1 MMLGDEVKDMGADY
15 GYVWIKPLGKWYVLK
30 NSGGDSMAKQIEDTL
45 VKSGMYKADV
55 TDIDINENIMEQ
67 GWESKWANFLAEAK
81 EVDFKVLKKY
91 LQKVNDVEEGEFD
104 YAIDGYIESLQNS
117 FRIDGPEAYEDF
129 EMDDYV
135 EDFDNWFND
144 RMDS

>member
-1 MMLGDEVKDMGADY
+1 MKQGNINAKNKDQEPEYKVIDADDAFTAGMMLGDEVKDMGADY

-67 GWESKWANFLAEAK
+67 GWESK
-81 EVDFKVLKKY
+81 
-91 LQKVNDVEEGEFD
+91 
-104 YAIDGYIESLQNS
+104 
-117 FRIDGPEAYEDF
+117 
-129 EMDDYV
+129 
-135 EDFDNWFND
+135 
-144 RMDS
+144 